1 MDEHDAGGTAT
12 AARLDVMRQTKI
24 IATIGPASVAPEMIG
39 ALVDAG
45 ADVLRI
51 NCSHV
56 STAALAERITLI
68 RSVRPQVAI
77 LVDIQGPKLRYG
89 GEQTT
94 LVDGESLSFRFA
106 DLGLPDTEAGT
117 RVNVRPDQRILLDDG
132 RIETLITAVSEA
144 DGGSV
149 NVRVVRGGELRR
161 NKGVNLPD
169 TEVIGSVLS
178 RKDHADLEVAKRENV
193 EIVAVSFVQRP
204 SDIEEVRSILGP
216 TAQVIAKIERPQA
229 LERIEDI
236 CQVSDGVM
244 AARGD
249 LGVELPFQVVPAA
262 QHRIARTAL
271 RHGVVSVC
279 ATEMLESMTTSSRAT
294 RAEVAD
300 VTGAVRDGF
309 DAVMLSGETAVG
321 SNPVRAVEVMS
332 AICEAAERHANLPV
346 IFANANPET
355 AAVTAAASS
364 LAHRIGADALLS
376 LTYTGFSAR
385 LLSSCRPGAP
395 IIAATPTESSARKMR
410 VAWGVHPVVSPRD
423 ADVEVS
429 ISAALAAARDA
440 GLVKR
445 GDKIVVCASRLSPRS
460 DADTIWLHLEP

>member
-1 MDEHDAGGTAT
+1 
-12 AARLDVMRQTKI
+12 MRQTKI
-24 IATIGPASVAPEMIG
+24 IATIGPASVSPEVIG

-51 NCSHV
+51 NCSHI
-56 STAALAERITLI
+56 STEGLAERITLV
-68 RSVRPQVAI
+68 RSVRPHVAV

-89 GEQTT
+89 GEPQT
-94 LVDGESLSFRFA
+94 LVDGDSLSFRFA
-106 DLGLPDTEAGT
+106 ELGLPGPETGA
-117 RVNVRPDQRILLDDG
+117 RVSVRPDQRILLDDG
-132 RIETLITAVSEA
+132 RIETLITAVSDA

-149 NVRVVRGGELRR
+149 EVRVVRGGELRK

-169 TEVIGSVLS
+169 TEVMGSVLS
-178 RKDHADLEVAKRENV
+178 RKDRADLEVAKRENV

-236 CQVSDGVM
+236 CRVSDGVM

-321 SNPVRAVEVMS
+321 TNPVRAVEVMS
-332 AICEAAERHANLPV
+332 AICEAAERDANLPV

>member
-1 MDEHDAGGTAT
+1 
-12 AARLDVMRQTKI
+12 MRQTKI
-24 IATIGPASVAPEMIG
+24 IATIGPASISPEVIG

-56 STAALAERITLI
+56 STAQLAERIRLVRGI
-68 RSVRPQVAI
+68 RPEVAV

-89 GEQTT
+89 GEPRH
-94 LVDGESLSFRFA
+94 LADGSTVAFTCSN
-106 DLGLPDTEAGT
+106 LGLPDEASAS
-117 RVNVRPDQRILLDDG
+117 RVNLQPGQRLLLDDG
-132 RIETLITAVSEA
+132 RIETTVVSVDDR
-144 DGGSV
+144 DGGTV
-149 NVRVVRGGELRR
+149 TVRVERGGELRK

-169 TEVIGSVLS
+169 TDVEGSVLS
-178 RKDHADLEVAKRENV
+178 AKDRADLEVAKRENV
-193 EIVAVSFVQRP
+193 ELVAVSFVQRP
-204 SDIEEVRSILGP
+204 SDVEEVRAILGP

-229 LERIEDI
+229 LERIDEI
-236 CQVSDGVM
+236 CRVSDGVM

-249 LGVELPFQVVPAA
+249 LGVELPFQIVPAA

-279 ATEMLESMTTSSRAT
+279 ATEMLESMISSSRAT

-321 SNPVRAVEVMS
+321 ANPVHAVEVMG
-332 AICEAAERHANLPV
+332 AICEAAERDANLPI

-355 AAVTAAASS
+355 AAVTAAASA
-364 LAHRIGADALLS
+364 LAHRIGANGLLS

-395 IIAATPTESSARKMR
+395 IIAATPNESTARKLR
-410 VAWGVHPVVSPRD
+410 VAYGVHPVVSPRD

-429 ISAALAAARDA
+429 IGAALTAARKT

-445 GDKIVVCASRLSPRS
+445 GDKVVVCASRLSPRS

>member
-1 MDEHDAGGTAT
+1 
-12 AARLDVMRQTKI
+12 MRQTKI

-56 STAALAERITLI
+56 STEALAERITLI
-68 RSVRPQVAI
+68 RSVRTQVAI

-178 RKDHADLEVAKRENV
+178 RKDRADLEVAKRENV

-332 AICEAAERHANLPV
+332 AICEAADLREREPRNCSSHGRGE
-346 IFANANPET
+346 FARTP
-355 AAVTAAASS
+355 
-364 LAHRIGADALLS
+364 HR
-376 LTYTGFSAR
+376 R
-385 LLSSCRPGAP
+385 
-395 IIAATPTESSARKMR
+395 
-410 VAWGVHPVVSPRD
+410 
-423 ADVEVS
+423 
-429 ISAALAAARDA
+429 
-440 GLVKR
+440 
-445 GDKIVVCASRLSPRS
+445 
-460 DADTIWLHLEP
+460 